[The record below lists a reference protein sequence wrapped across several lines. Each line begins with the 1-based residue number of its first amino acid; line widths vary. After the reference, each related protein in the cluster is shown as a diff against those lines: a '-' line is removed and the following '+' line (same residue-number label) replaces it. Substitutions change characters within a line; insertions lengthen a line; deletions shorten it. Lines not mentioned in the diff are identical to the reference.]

1 MAKKELASKYNNAE
15 VEKNKYQLWMD
26 KKYFKANPNSNKKP
40 FSIILPP
47 PNVTGKLHIGHA
59 FGVSIQDALIRYK
72 KFKGFDTVFIPGM
85 DHAGISTQVKVE
97 AKLKEL
103 GISRFDISK
112 EEFLKHVWDWKEE
125 YALTI
130 RNQWSKMGLGF
141 DYDLEKFT
149 LDADVNAKVQEIF
162 VEFYNKKLI
171 YKGKRIVN
179 WDPIQKTAVS
189 NIEVIYKE
197 VEGEMF
203 YFKYFLESKDNF
215 LSVATTRPETMFAD
229 QCIVVNP
236 SDQRYAKFIGKNVI
250 NPVNKEIIPIIADEY
265 VEIEFGTG
273 VMKCTPAHDLND
285 FEIGE
290 RHNLAKPIC
299 MNEDATINQM
309 GGELYAGL
317 DRFTARKKIIKQTK
331 KDNTFIK
338 SEKIVHQ
345 VGYSE
350 RSNAIIEPYLSD
362 QWFVDMKPFQQM
374 ILEMQQ
380 NDPEIVFYPKRFNDV
395 LIKWMEN
402 VHDWTISRQLW
413 WGHQIPAWYHIDD
426 KSKIYVGTKPP
437 IDIENWVQDQD
448 VLDTWFSS
456 GLWPFVTTMRSENEQ
471 SVYFKKYFPISV
483 MVTGFD
489 IIFFWVAR
497 MIFQTKEY
505 TNKIP
510 FKDVLIHGL
519 VRAEDGAKMS
529 KSAGNGVD
537 PMQIIEEKGADA
549 LRFFLLNGSTP
560 GLDFKFSEIKI
571 TSAWNFINKLW
582 NASRYVMINIDDS
595 FVLNKNFYNQLKL
608 SDADKWILTQLSI
621 VEKSVSELMDK
632 YEFALVGKI
641 LYDFVWN
648 TYCSW
653 YIELS
658 KVNLND
664 SIKKAASKQ
673 TLVYVL
679 KNILVMLH
687 PFIPFVT
694 EHIYQNLNMK
704 DSILEESW
712 LKINHCYET
721 DYLNIVVDLIGSIRE
736 FKAINNLNNKTHL
749 VFQINNLTFDKNKI
763 INKNLNQ
770 INEFLLSFV
779 NSKIILDINDDN
791 KKTIIPIQD
800 FTIEINNDEFID
812 NEKMLK
818 EMIIQK
824 QSLEQELL
832 RSEKMLNN
840 INFIAK
846 ANPDKIV
853 EEKAKYEQYKIQ
865 LELINN
871 KLNKI

>member
-236 SDQRYAKFIGKNVI
+236 NDQRYAKFIGKNVI

-317 DRFTARKKIIKQTK
+317 DRFTARKKIIEQTK

-510 FKDVLIHGL
+510 FKNVLIHGL

-595 FVLNKNFYNQLKL
+595 FVLNKNFYNELKL

-664 SIKKAASKQ
+664 SVKKAASNQ

-704 DSILEESW
+704 DSILEENW

-721 DYLNIVVDLIGSIRE
+721 DYLNIVIDLIGSIRE